1 MKYFEKKNYAT
12 IIITFVIGLV
22 AVGAIY
28 GLANLFDWQSP
39 VNASTFSSWSDQTIN
54 GKATKFLLDDQGKV
68 NGLLLDSGD
77 QLRFSPETGLAIA
90 AVVKVGD
97 DISATGDAGTQSNY
111 GRAFHVKQLMANGQ
125 TFTEIKEPK
134 KPHGEHPKPKHGE
147 RPMPPNGERP
157 MPPNGETPPPPPV
170 EGNMPIAP
178 LPSANQETFNA
189 GGAIGTF
196 LVGMRGEING
206 LILASGEQIR
216 FSPKVGEQITAAG
229 VSADSQVSVT
239 GFGVKNEYGT
249 VIRPNSL
256 KIGSQT
262 FTLGK

>member
-12 IIITFVIGLV
+12 VIITFVIGIV

-54 GKATKFLLDDQGKV
+54 GKGSKFLLDDQGKV

-77 QLRFSPETGLAIA
+77 QLHFSPETGLAIA

-111 GRAFHVKQLMANGQ
+111 GRAFHAKQLTANGQ

-134 KPHGEHPKPKHGE
+134 KPHGERPKPKHGE
-147 RPMPPNGERP
+147 RPMPPNGE
-157 MPPNGETPPPPPV
+157 TPPTPPI
-170 EGNMPIAP
+170 EGNPPIAP
-178 LPSANQETFNA
+178 LPSANQETFNTS
-189 GGAIGTF
+189 GAIETF
-196 LVGMRGEING
+196 LVGMKGEING
-206 LILASGEQIR
+206 LILAGGEQIR

-256 KIGSQT
+256 TIGNQT
-262 FTLGK
+262 FTLGR